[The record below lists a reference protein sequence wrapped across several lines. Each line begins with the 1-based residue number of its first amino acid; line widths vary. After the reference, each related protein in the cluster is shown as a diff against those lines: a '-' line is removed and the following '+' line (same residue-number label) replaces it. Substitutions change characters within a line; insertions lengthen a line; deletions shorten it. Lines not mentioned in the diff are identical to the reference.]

1 MRLLLIRHGQSE
13 NNLAEHGS
21 GYAQR
26 RLPDPPLTPLGLQQA
41 RHTAAHLA
49 AQAHGVTH
57 LYTSLMTRAVQTAA
71 PFAQILGLPA
81 HGLAAAYEYGGL
93 TTGPAG
99 HFAPVLGRDHAALQG
114 DCPALVWPQELTG
127 QPWDGGAEAWEEAVF
142 ERRAQG
148 VLTGLRAAHG
158 DSDSLALITHHDFA
172 GALIRA
178 ALGWAGTGTPPIFR
192 LAHLSTTLLE
202 VPEGGRPSALHWL
215 NRVDHLPAEWVRH

>member
-1 MRLLLIRHGQSE
+1 MKLLLIRHGQSE
-13 NNLAEHGS
+13 NNLTEHRPD
-21 GYAQR
+21 YAQR
-26 RLPDPPLTPLGLQQA
+26 RLPDPPLTPLGRQQA
-41 RHTAAHLA
+41 QHTAAHLA
-49 AQAHGVTH
+49 AQNHGVTH

-71 PFAQILGLPA
+71 PFAQALGLPA

-99 HFAPVLGRDHAALQG
+99 HFAPVLGRDHAALRG

-127 QPWDGGAEAWEEAVF
+127 LPWDGGAEAWEEAVF

-158 DSDSLALITHHDFA
+158 ERDTLALITHHDFA

-178 ALGWAGTGTPPIFR
+178 ALGWAGTGTPPTFR

-202 VPEGGRPSALHWL
+202 APEDGQPGTLHWL
-215 NRVDHLPAEWVRH
+215 NRVDHLPADWVRH